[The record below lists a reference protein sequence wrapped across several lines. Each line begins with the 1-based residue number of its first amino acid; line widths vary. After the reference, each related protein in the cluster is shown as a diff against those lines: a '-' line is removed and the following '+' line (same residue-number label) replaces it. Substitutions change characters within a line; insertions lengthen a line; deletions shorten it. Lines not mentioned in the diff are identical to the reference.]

1 MQGKRRKFV
10 YVFAFCTMF
19 LFLLS
24 MAGCQK
30 EEESL
35 ESISEESLQDSDDKQ
50 EKEEE
55 QEETIVVYVC
65 GCVKNP
71 GVYELPSDARVSD
84 AVQFASGFQ
93 ENAAEEA
100 VNLAKKVEDGEQIY
114 IPSKEEASQKAYSG
128 KGGQEDDDSVNLNTA
143 DLEELKTLP
152 GIGDAKAKSIINYR
166 EEHGGFE
173 NIEEIMQIEGI
184 KDGVFQKIK
193 DKIKV

>member
-10 YVFAFCTMF
+10 YIFVACAMF
-19 LFLLS
+19 LFSLS
-24 MAGCQK
+24 AAGCRK
-30 EEESL
+30 EEEPL
-35 ESISEESLQDSDDKQ
+35 ETVSEDVLEESDDKP
-50 EKEEE
+50 EKEEKK
-55 QEETIVVYVC
+55 EETIVVYVC

-84 AVQFASGFQ
+84 AVQLAAGFH
-93 ENAAEEA
+93 ENAAKEA

-114 IPSKEEASQKAYSG
+114 IPSKDEVSKQIDSVEGMK
-128 KGGQEDDDSVNLNTA
+128 EDDDCVNLNTA

-166 EEHGGFE
+166 EEHGGFK